1 MADET
6 WRRQIE
12 HLLYHIQFG
21 DIKLRGNLIDLA
33 VVTSGEQVFEQ
44 LDRAGHTLTSEEEER
59 QVK

>member
-1 MADET
+1 MVHHDG
-6 WRRQIE
+6 RGN
-12 HLLYHIQFG
+12 IQSLFDDINFG

-44 LDRAGHTLTSEEEER
+44 LDRAGHTLTSEEEEG